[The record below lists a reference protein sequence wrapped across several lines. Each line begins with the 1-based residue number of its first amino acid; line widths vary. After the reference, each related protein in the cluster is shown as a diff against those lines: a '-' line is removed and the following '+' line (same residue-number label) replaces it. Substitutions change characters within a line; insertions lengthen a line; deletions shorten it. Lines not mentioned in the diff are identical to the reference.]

1 MKITANSGEPI
12 YRQIAEQFRDQIL
25 NGKMKEGDYLPS
37 IRGLAK
43 ELNEQEMIMADGG
56 KIGRDTSFWYDVGY
70 AYGSYY
76 NKAYDFGG
84 YIHQN
89 GGVGGMVR
97 TAYNFYF
104 KN

>member
-1 MKITANSGEPI
+1 
-12 YRQIAEQFRDQIL
+12 
-25 NGKMKEGDYLPS
+25 
-37 IRGLAK
+37 
-43 ELNEQEMIMADGG
+43 MADGG